1 MYLDDVID
9 ILTENMNAKDKENL
23 TNMQKYLRSSD

>member
-1 MYLDDVID
+1 MYLEDVIG

>member
-1 MYLDDVID
+1 MYLEDVID
-9 ILTENMNAKDKENL
+9 ILTENMNTKDKENL